1 MMHRDIPIALWAIL
15 LCGCHAEEGDMKH
28 SIGESHPIE
37 TNAEEE
43 KTDASASDENK
54 PRETPKAATSQKGK
68 PSREAVAGPP
78 ERISAHLPNL
88 PPENRCF
95 TVDDLPKLPEPSS
108 LSNISQ
114 TDSTRRH
121 HSKVHKAD
129 NKSKHRL
136 PKHRKIVGYEDGRKK
151 YITRHFSFSGRDR
164 YKITVRCKLDISG
177 NEICEVVSKEK
188 FPYLE
193 NLNSLYQYMT
203 LESLHKP
210 KEILSLSKLDV
221 DQNYY
226 KSQILEESRYQ
237 CDQKILTINAIPR
250 EMQLDL
256 SKLCYEAGNHI
267 TCDGERKT
275 EAEAQDKNRLFHFDF
290 HGLLRDANIDKMHD
304 IREQNRDILEGS
316 NDYYIMRACNFEE
329 FLKRSGKDIYITN
342 HSLYIDFDTFSKCKQ
357 PLEYQVIADTTYTLF
372 IPGVYGYMIIDNIED
387 LNMLA
392 YYNFN
397 TLDEKIVQMVDFN
410 KYVLLYLS
418 GGYGKNSKIE
428 ILEACTD
435 APIIAYMANDVKQNN
450 RYIMS
455 ADSERSSH
463 AHFSLVQVP
472 RGEYRVQLVNNS
484 KEVCYQVRR

>member
-1 MMHRDIPIALWAIL
+1 
-15 LCGCHAEEGDMKH
+15 
-28 SIGESHPIE
+28 
-37 TNAEEE
+37 
-43 KTDASASDENK
+43 
-54 PRETPKAATSQKGK
+54 
-68 PSREAVAGPP
+68 
-78 ERISAHLPNL
+78 
-88 PPENRCF
+88 
-95 TVDDLPKLPEPSS
+95 
-108 LSNISQ
+108 
-114 TDSTRRH
+114 
-121 HSKVHKAD
+121 
-129 NKSKHRL
+129 
-136 PKHRKIVGYEDGRKK
+136 
-151 YITRHFSFSGRDR
+151 
-164 YKITVRCKLDISG
+164 
-177 NEICEVVSKEK
+177 
-188 FPYLE
+188 
-193 NLNSLYQYMT
+193 
-203 LESLHKP
+203 
-210 KEILSLSKLDV
+210 
-221 DQNYY
+221 
-226 KSQILEESRYQ
+226 
-237 CDQKILTINAIPR
+237 
-250 EMQLDL
+250 
-256 SKLCYEAGNHI
+256 
-267 TCDGERKT
+267 
-275 EAEAQDKNRLFHFDF
+275 
-290 HGLLRDANIDKMHD
+290 MHD

-342 HSLYIDFDTFSKCKQ
+342 HSLYIDFDTFSRCKQ

-372 IPGVYGYMIIDNIED
+372 IPGVYGYMIIDNVED

-463 AHFSLVQVP
+463 AHFTLVQVP